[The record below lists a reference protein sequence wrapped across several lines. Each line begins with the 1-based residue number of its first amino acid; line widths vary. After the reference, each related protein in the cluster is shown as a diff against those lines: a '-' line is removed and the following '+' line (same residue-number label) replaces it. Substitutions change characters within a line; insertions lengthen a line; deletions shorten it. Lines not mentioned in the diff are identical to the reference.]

1 MLVAEHEL
9 QDAGELVEV
18 LAGVEQV
25 HDLGGFG
32 EPGGSDVPDPG
43 RAVAGDREL
52 AHVIGAAADAFG
64 FDQVAE
70 DAGGLEGGDVAGE
83 GPVPDR
89 VPVVCFVLGEEEA
102 SLTSR
107 VRARPSSP
115 LPSRPAVSF
124 AVMGTP
130 VPSITPRACPAA
142 GTAASAPAFGW

>member
-1 MLVAEHEL
+1 
-9 QDAGELVEV
+9 
-18 LAGVEQV
+18 
-25 HDLGGFG
+25 
-32 EPGGSDVPDPG
+32 
-43 RAVAGDREL
+43 
-52 AHVIGAAADAFG
+52 VIGAAADAFG

-130 VPSITPRACPAA
+130 VPSITP
-142 GTAASAPAFGW
+142 